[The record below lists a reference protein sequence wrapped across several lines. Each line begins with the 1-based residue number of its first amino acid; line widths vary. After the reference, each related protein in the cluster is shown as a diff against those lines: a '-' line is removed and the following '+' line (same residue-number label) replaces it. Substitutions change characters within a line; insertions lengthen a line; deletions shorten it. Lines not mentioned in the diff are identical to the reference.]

1 VLKNAASREEVW
13 DDIGGAIA
21 YGVDPVLKQY
31 AVAVSNHVI
40 EEKEG
45 PAQ

>member
-31 AVAVSNHVI
+31 AAAVSNVI